1 MANQFKNKIIYG
13 GEVLIDLTQDDVTA
27 ADVASGKKFHLPT
40 GESTAGTCT
49 YDADTSDATAV
60 AAEILASKT
69 AYKNGSKLTGTMP
82 NRGAVAGTISTV
94 DGEYTVPQGYHDGS
108 GKVSIS
114 STEQA
119 KLIAA
124 NIREGITVLGVT
136 GTMSGSEAVRATAAH
151 VTPLTIPQTITPA
164 ALGNYNSITQI
175 NVAAIPYTETD
186 NAAGGVTVTIGTA
199 IPTPPAPDEPPP
211 REE

>member
-1 MANQFKNKIIYG
+1 MANQYKNKVIYG
-13 GEVLIDLTQDDVTA
+13 GQTLIDLTGDDVTR

-40 GESTAGTCT
+40 GEMTTGTNT

-60 AAEILASKT
+60 AAEILVDKT

-82 NRGAVAGTISTV
+82 NRGQQTGVITTKAGTVTIQ
-94 DGEYTVPQGYHDGS
+94 QGYHDGS
-108 GKVSIS
+108 GSVGID

-136 GTMSGSEAVRATAAH
+136 GTMSGSEAVSATQAS
-151 VTPLTIPQTITPA
+151 VTPYTTSQTITPSD
-164 ALGNYNSITQI
+164 LGDYNSITQI
-175 NVAAIPYTETD
+175 NVAAIAYSESD
-186 NAAGGVTVTIGTA
+186 NAAGGVTVTIGTVNPNA
-199 IPTPPAPDEPPP
+199 
-211 REE
+211 